1 MCKVEIK
8 KIFTLSILFNLLL
21 IALVALLPAQ
31 PPGSVY
37 AITQPVFHPGY
48 GVATIDGV
56 IDPNE
61 WATADSLSL
70 PMQYADTPLTGTFY
84 VMQTSTDLYLGFT
97 IDDDEYTQD
106 PVGKYAIYGDMI
118 DIGFDDNNNG
128 VLYEIGENM
137 LSVYSYDPW
146 FSDRHY
152 YNITGSNQTD
162 INDGGMANG
171 EGYSTR
177 HNGMNHFELRF
188 PLCSSDIYHDFC
200 LLSGD
205 TVGFRILYYDAF
217 LAPGF
222 DYDLMAYPGTVD
234 WDSLVLIDIGSGD
247 PTPTFQDVPLAHW
260 AHPWIERL
268 YNASITS
275 GCSVNPLLYCPESSV
290 LRSEMAIFLERGM
303 NFPNKTYTPPPAIGT
318 VFGDVPATAFA
329 ADWIEQLF
337 ADGITSG
344 CGGGNYCPGDPVTR
358 AQMAIF
364 LLRAKYGA
372 QYTPPDVGQ
381 NTGFNDV
388 GPGDFAAAWIKQ
400 LALEGITTGC
410 GGGNYCPNASV
421 TRAQMAVFL
430 VRTFG
435 LP

>member
-1 MCKVEIK
+1 MRKAQIK
-8 KIFTLSILFNLLL
+8 KFFTLLLSMLLL
-21 IALVALLPAQ
+21 SLAVLGTKPSPQ
-31 PPGSVY
+31 PVY
-37 AITQPVFHPGY
+37 ANTQPIFHPGY
-48 GVATIDGV
+48 GIATIDGV

-70 PMQYADTPLTGTFY
+70 PMQFGDSALTGTFY
-84 VMQTSTDLYLGFT
+84 VMQTSTDLYMGFT

-106 PVGKYAIYGDMI
+106 PVGKYGIKDDRI
-118 DIGFDDNNNG
+118 DIFFDGNNNG
-128 VLYEIGENM
+128 ILYEIGEDV
-137 LSVYSYDPW
+137 LIAYSQSPW
-146 FSDRHY
+146 FEDHFR
-152 YNITGSNQTD
+152 YNMAGNYGLD

-177 HNGMNHFELRF
+177 DNGLNHFEIRF
-188 PLCSSDIYHDFC
+188 PLCSIDIYHDFC
-200 LLSGD
+200 LQSGD
-205 TVGFRILYYDAF
+205 YLGFWIKYWDAHYNP
-217 LAPGF
+217 AF
-222 DYDLMAYPGTVD
+222 DYDPMAYPGTET
-234 WDSLVLIDIGSGD
+234 WESLALIYIGSGD

-275 GCSVNPLLYCPESSV
+275 GCAVNPLLYCPDSSV
-290 LRSEMAIFLERGM
+290 TRAQMAIFLEKGM
-303 NFPNKTYTPPPAIGT
+303 KYPNKAYAPPPATGT
-318 VFGDVPATAFA
+318 IFGDVPSQAFA

-372 QYTPPDVGQ
+372 QYMPPPVGQ
-381 NTGFNDV
+381 TTGFNDV
-388 GPGDFAAAWIKQ
+388 GQNDFAAAWIKQ
-400 LALEGITTGC
+400 LAIEGITTGC

-430 VRTFG
+430 VKTFA